1 MKINLSEEKKL
12 SRGQIQRL
20 GIIRAILKNSSI
32 IILDEPTA
40 GLDFETEKK
49 ILSLIKK
56 ISARKTIII
65 ATHRQA
71 VINFSDSVINLEV
84 SV

>member
-56 ISARKTIII
+56 ISARKTIVI